1 MRRFFCI
8 LVLLAGCRLFAQ
20 EVIPP
25 APAAYFNDYANVVS
39 SGTASQ
45 LNQTLEN
52 FERQTSEQILVAVYP
67 KMQSDSSVEDYT
79 VRVARSW
86 RAGQKDKNNG
96 AVLFVFVQ
104 DHKMFLQVG
113 YGLEGVLPDAL
124 CKRII
129 SEQITPRFKAGDFD
143 GGLTAGV
150 QSIIAATKSEYKG
163 TGTDGGRRA
172 HLSHDRHAGEVIKI
186 VIIVIVVVIIIVAQC
201 AAVAIDPVALIT
213 GVAAGRAVVSPVEVA
228 ADSRWRRIFGGGGRI
243 FRRRRQLWRRRR
255 GRELVIIMH
264 PKTISKHLQH
274 DDIVA
279 AIHDAEQKTSGQ
291 IRVSISHRT
300 G

>member
-1 MRRFFCI
+1 VRRFFCI
-8 LVLLAGCRLFAQ
+8 LVLLAGSRLFAQ

-45 LNQTLEN
+45 LNQTLQN

-86 RAGQKDKNNG
+86 QAGQQGKNNG

-150 QSIIAATKSEYKG
+150 QSIIAATKGEYKG
-163 TGTDGGRRA
+163 TGTTAAERRVMHGNSAGGSVV
-172 HLSHDRHAGEVIKI
+172 LI
-186 VIIVIVVVIIIVAQC
+186 VFLIIVVLFVIL
-201 AAVAIDPVALIT
+201 PLLS
-213 GVAAGRAVVSPVEVA
+213 RA
-228 ADSRWRRIFGGGGRI
+228 SRSGGIHYYSGGWSGGGFSGGGGGGFSGGGGFGSGGGGGFSGGGGSFGGGGAGGS
-243 FRRRRQLWRRRR
+243 W
-255 GRELVIIMH
+255 
-264 PKTISKHLQH
+264 
-274 DDIVA
+274 
-279 AIHDAEQKTSGQ
+279 
-291 IRVSISHRT
+291 
-300 G
+300 